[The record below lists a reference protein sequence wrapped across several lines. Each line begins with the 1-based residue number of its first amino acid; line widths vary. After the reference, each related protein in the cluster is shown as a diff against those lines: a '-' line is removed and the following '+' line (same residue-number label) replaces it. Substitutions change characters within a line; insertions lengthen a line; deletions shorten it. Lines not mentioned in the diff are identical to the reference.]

1 MTRRLD
7 VSYMDEVPK
16 ISDIAARYQSRA
28 NAFEAKIIAVRPE
41 QWSNQSP
48 CTDWNARDV
57 VRHIID
63 MHAAMLRPLDRTL
76 SPAPTV
82 DEDPLAAFRTAR
94 ADVETLL
101 HTPELA
107 TTTTETPSG
116 PMSVEDHIDQVVSA
130 DMVLHGW
137 DLAKAT
143 GQDPTMNPSEVL
155 AMWPTVQHVPDKL
168 RIPEAFGPGIIVY
181 GPEVKV
187 AEDSSLQ
194 DRILG
199 LIGRDPN
206 WTPPN

>member
-1 MTRRLD
+1 M
-7 VSYMDEVPK
+7 
-16 ISDIAARYQSRA
+16 SDFAARYRSRA
-28 NAFEAKIIAVRPE
+28 DAFQAKITAVRPE

-48 CTDWNARDV
+48 CADWNARDV
-57 VRHIID
+57 VQHIID
-63 MHAAMLRPLDRTL
+63 MHAAMLRPLDRAL

-82 DEDPLAAFRTAR
+82 HEDPLAAFLAAR

-107 TTTTETPSG
+107 TTTAETPAG
-116 PMSVEDHIDQVVSA
+116 PMSVEQHIDQVVSA
-130 DMVLHGW
+130 DLVLHGW

-143 GQDPTMNPSEVL
+143 DQDPTLDHHEVQS
-155 AMWPTVQHVPDKL
+155 MWPTVQHVPDEF
-168 RIPEAFGPGIIVY
+168 RVPEAFGPGIVVY

-187 AEDSSLQ
+187 PEDSSLQ

-206 WTPPN
+206 WTPPR